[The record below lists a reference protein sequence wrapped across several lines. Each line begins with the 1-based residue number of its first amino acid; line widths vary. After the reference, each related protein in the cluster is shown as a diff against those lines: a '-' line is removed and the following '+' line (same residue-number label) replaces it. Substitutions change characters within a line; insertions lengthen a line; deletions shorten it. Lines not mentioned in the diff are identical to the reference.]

1 MGLTAAAYNRAGEVT
16 VAGFFGSRPREVP
29 EGSALLMRTWND
41 GEADI
46 VRLLLEANDI
56 PCQVVSD
63 ITHSLYPLS
72 VDGLGEIRIFVPE
85 ASLEEA
91 SQILADHLREGFEE
105 VSEGDSG
112 EGDGSATGPVEAGG
126 GEEPK

>member
-1 MGLTAAAYNRAGEVT
+1 MT
-16 VAGFFGSRPREVP
+16 GFFGSRPHEVP
-29 EGSALLMRTWND
+29 EGTALLMRTWSD
-41 GEADI
+41 GEAEI

-85 ASLEEA
+85 ASLEDA
-91 SQILADHLREGFEE
+91 SAILAEHLREGFED
-105 VSEGDSG
+105 VSEDEAERG
-112 EGDGSATGPVEAGG
+112 GDGGDGPIDAGG
-126 GEEPK
+126 GGETR